1 MNMKRSVKFL
11 SLVLALALPIAGC
24 GAETD
29 TPKTVGTEA
38 AADSTD
44 SGTDAKAEPLISF
57 TSEDGSVR
65 IEASKQWKQESAAS
79 ITGDDS
85 YSWMTAGWIML
96 TGQDNESLMVA
107 QYAKDLFPI
116 QNLDDL
122 KQMLSASFPADA
134 ITDVTAVD
142 NPTVSGMEVWETD
155 ACKMTDDNGVPG
167 ELRILYGATE
177 YAHYLILYAASE
189 IDDEAAALFDRIC
202 TSFTETAPEAETA
215 AMLPDTVQ
223 WFNNTFAVLTVQ
235 NGWDLSLYGGLPHDE
250 YGKGMAEYLLESAW
264 EVTDRESAD
273 ETLDWLLEEG
283 HRVSL
288 QEEYDI
294 DAAGWDYSR
303 AMMLLSYYS
312 LTELYTEEEAL
323 DQSLEIAKTIQNSFD
338 SWDDFM
344 ESYLIGY
351 EYAMEA
357 DSAERREI
365 YEQLK
370 ASSENPFQLDWNT
383 PLEKSW

>member
-11 SLVLALALPIAGC
+11 SLVLALTLPIAGC

-29 TPKTVGTEA
+29 TPKTVTESE
-38 AADSTD
+38 ST
-44 SGTDAKAEPLISF
+44 ISF

-65 IEASKQWKQESAAS
+65 IEAPKQWKQESAAS

-96 TGQDNESLMVA
+96 TGENNESLMVA

-122 KQMLSASFPADA
+122 KQMLSASFPADV

-142 NPTVSGMEVWETD
+142 NPAVSDMEVWETD
-155 ACKMTDDNGVPG
+155 ACKMTDDNGIPG

-189 IDDEAAALFDRIC
+189 IDNDAAALFDRIC
-202 TSFTETAPEAETA
+202 VSFAETAPEAETA
-215 AMLPDTVQ
+215 AKLSDTVQ
-223 WFNNTFAVLTVQ
+223 WFNNTFALLTVQ

-250 YGKGMAEYLLESAW
+250 TGKSMAEYLLTNVW
-264 EVTDRESAD
+264 DITDRESAE

-303 AMMLLSYYS
+303 AMMLLSYYD

-323 DQSLEIAKTIQNSFD
+323 NQSLEIAKTIQNSFD

-351 EYAMEA
+351 EYAMDA
-357 DSAERREI
+357 DSTERLEI
-365 YEQLK
+365 YEALK
-370 ASSENPFQLDWNT
+370 TSPENPFQLDWNT
-383 PLEKSW
+383 ELKKEW